1 MKKIVSLALALTMLF
16 CAFVLSSCNS
26 NSGSTIDQSNSDSSV
41 EQSNTQEE
49 EQSNTQEEEQS
60 NTQKEEEFYNLV
72 DETKD
77 LLDIVAD
84 DIYSYWYD
92 CIYEDM
98 YFEDISFAVLCA
110 QIDNEANLNT
120 IEENTTKIK
129 DLYKQIRE
137 GKLSSEAKA
146 VMQTYNDYYTLVVE
160 VSGSFQ
166 AYSASKETCKK
177 ELASALDDLS
187 FELD

>member
-1 MKKIVSLALALTMLF
+1 MKKIVSFALALIMLLG
-16 CAFVLSSCNS
+16 AFVLSSC
-26 NSGSTIDQSNSDSSV
+26 
-41 EQSNTQEE
+41 SNTK
-49 EQSNTQEEEQS
+49 
-60 NTQKEEEFYNLV
+60 KEEEFYNLV

-92 CIYEDM
+92 CIYEDK
-98 YFEDISFAVLCA
+98 YLENISYAVACA
-110 QIDNEANLNT
+110 KSDNEENINT

-129 DLYKQIRE
+129 DLYKEIKD
-137 GKLSSEAKA
+137 GKLGSEAKA
-146 VMQTYNDYYTLVVE
+146 VMQAYNDYYTLVVE

-166 AYSASKETCKK
+166 SYSASKETCKK
-177 ELASALDDLS
+177 ELASALDDFS